1 MPPAEGGGVNYSPF
15 STALLFTL
23 LSLNAKA
30 QSAFFQVSSTNVN
43 NLTSSQ
49 LARYEKV
56 ESSAFM
62 SNVWIIE
69 VGDFA
74 TEVSGL
80 RDLHAADCVVL
91 LTNGDYGD
99 FLGLTPNCGP
109 SDGNSFSIVQVG
121 AALSRMTFTHELG
134 HQFGCK
140 HSPGNNNGSCE
151 PDFERPYE
159 FRCGGFLNN
168 KLRIT
173 LMEAGV
179 KKKNRIPH
187 FSNPEAT
194 YEGHA
199 TGRFSEPNGVAETN
213 NARQLREQ
221 ACEVAGFRSSDDL
234 SAVISGLVQVCD
246 WQLNTP
252 KQWLANVAGGSPGAY
267 NLSWQISVNSGIT
280 YGSVLSTSDNLTLDM
295 EDFEVGDFFVI
306 RLTVV
311 ASNGETIYD
320 FQTVEIVDCED
331 PHGRVASGK
340 EDILLQLAPNPARD
354 FIAANLRLAEKS
366 LVTISLLDASGV
378 AIRTLE
384 QATLDAGETGFNW
397 KVGSLPAGLYQIQ
410 VATQRSVSLQRV
422 AIIH

>member
-1 MPPAEGGGVNYSPF
+1 ME
-15 STALLFTL
+15 
-23 LSLNAKA
+23 
-30 QSAFFQVSSTNVN
+30 
-43 NLTSSQ
+43 
-49 LARYEKV
+49 
-56 ESSAFM
+56 M
-62 SNVWIIE
+62 
-69 VGDFA
+69 
-74 TEVSGL
+74 
-80 RDLHAADCVVL
+80 
-91 LTNGDYGD
+91 
-99 FLGLTPNCGP
+99 
-109 SDGNSFSIVQVG
+109 G
-121 AALSRMTFTHELG
+121 AALSRMTFTHELA

-140 HSPGNNNGSCE
+140 HSPGNKNGSCE

-159 FRCGGFLNN
+159 FHCGGFLNN

-221 ACEVAGFRSSDDL
+221 TCEVAGFRSSNDL
-234 SAVISGLVQVCD
+234 SSVISGLIQLCD

-252 KQWLANVAGGSPGAY
+252 KQWIANVMGGSPGAY
-267 NLSWQISVNSGIT
+267 SYSWQISINNGVT
-280 YGSVLSTSDNLTLDM
+280 YGSVLSTSDNLTLDV

-306 RLTVV
+306 RLTVI
-311 ASNGETIYD
+311 ASNSETIYD

-340 EDILLQLAPNPARD
+340 EGLSLQLAPNPAND
-354 FIAANLRLAEKS
+354 FICTHLRLPEKS
-366 LVTISLLDASGV
+366 PVTVTLLDASGV

-384 QATLDAGETGFNW
+384 QTTLDAGETGFNW
-397 KVGSLPAGLYQIQ
+397 KIESLPAGMYQIQ
-410 VATQRSVSLQRV
+410 VATQGSVTLQKV